1 MTGKVDRMTIGTG
14 STSMGGTVTLATTGM
29 IKGCIPV
36 TGVVTLR
43 TVGAKYPCMQ
53 SRFSMTGRAESGRT
67 LPGITDVASVAGKAI
82 VRPGQREGGQVVV
95 KGGERKPSRR

>member
-1 MTGKVDRMTIGTG
+1 
-14 STSMGGTVTLATTGM
+14 MGGTVTLATTGM

-53 SRFSMTGRAESGRT
+53 SRFSMASRAEGGRT
-67 LPGITDVASVAGKAI
+67 LPGITDVAPVAGKAI
-82 VRPGQREGGQVVV
+82 VRPGQREGGQVMV
-95 KGGERKPSRR
+95 KGGERKPGRR